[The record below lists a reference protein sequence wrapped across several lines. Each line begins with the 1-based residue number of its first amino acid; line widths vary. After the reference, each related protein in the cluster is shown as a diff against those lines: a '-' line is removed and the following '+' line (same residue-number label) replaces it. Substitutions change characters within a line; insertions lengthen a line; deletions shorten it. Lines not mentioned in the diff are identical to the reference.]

1 MRIDTQERK
10 ISQSIK
16 ELVGEFGAFM
26 EADDGESVEI
36 ENIIINRI
44 SAKKVTEGTY
54 SPFKIFIP

>member
-1 MRIDTQERK
+1 
-10 ISQSIK
+10 
-16 ELVGEFGAFM
+16 M

>member
-1 MRIDTQERK
+1 
-10 ISQSIK
+10 
-16 ELVGEFGAFM
+16 M

-54 SPFKIFIP
+54 SSFKIFIP

>member
-54 SPFKIFIP
+54 SIFKIFIA

>member
-1 MRIDTQERK
+1 
-10 ISQSIK
+10 
-16 ELVGEFGAFM
+16 M

-54 SPFKIFIP
+54 TLSIQNIYSLNFGLSFVGS